1 MMTWFFL
8 LVAIGLTIII
18 AIPFYR
24 VLKGPTVFDR
34 LLGVGAIGTK
44 TTVII
49 CFIGLLYGRLDMFID
64 IALVYAIL
72 MFISVIMI
80 SKYFETDKAKE

>member
-1 MMTWFFL
+1 MELFFL
-8 LVAIGLTIII
+8 LVAILLTVII

-24 VLKGPTVFDR
+24 VVRGPTVFDR
-34 LLGVGAIGTK
+34 LLGAGAIGTK

-49 CFIGLLYGRLDMFID
+49 CLIGLLFDRLEMFID
-64 IALVYAIL
+64 IAIVYAIL
-72 MFISVIMI
+72 MFISVVMI

>member
-1 MMTWFFL
+1 MNSFFL
-8 LVAIGLTIII
+8 YSAIGLTVII

-24 VLKGPTVFDR
+24 VIKGPTVFDR
-34 LLGVGAIGTK
+34 LLGAGAIGTK

-49 CFIGLLYGRLDMFID
+49 CFIGLLFNRLEMFID

-72 MFISVIMI
+72 NFITVIMI